1 MSLFRISCLFKRY
14 VTSLQRLCRDPR
26 RIGNVDYG
34 GFRICLDQGV
44 APTPGSVIYSYN
56 HGLSQRFIRQMT
68 AKFQSSVVF
77 IETDGQSSQFK
88 TFGVFNKV
96 LAGHAKDISVVILKL
111 NAKDFPF
118 LLDFVQILSSVSIK
132 QIILEMHC
140 EKNTEADYVAVLSAL
155 QKLHAS
161 NYFIYWYDRN
171 WNCVK
176 NKGKINRYNTCWTI
190 NVFLR
195 NPKEKEA
202 VMVKEVGLPNM
213 SSLGNKPV
221 DEREKLKYQDTYLK
235 YISKHQTLCK
245 QMLRL
250 GNIVDGGWDI
260 CHDAQFRPKSPCIVY
275 SFGINYDFSFDED
288 VEKTYGCDVFC
299 FDPSMK
305 TSDYRHSDHI
315 MFYNVGL
322 GEENKEISVS
332 GERWKLK
339 TLRTI
344 QGELG
349 HIDKRIDVLKID
361 IEGSEKNTLPEMIAS
376 GALKNVVQLCLEFHH
391 YYDLG
396 TLRQL
401 YDIGFRIF
409 WSHQNPF
416 SAYYANG
423 DSYAYGMEVYFVNIN
438 LERKI

>member
-1 MSLFRISCLFKRY
+1 M
-14 VTSLQRLCRDPR
+14 
-26 RIGNVDYG
+26 
-34 GFRICLDQGV
+34 DQGV

-56 HGLSQRFIRQMT
+56 HGLSQRFISQM
-68 AKFQSSVVF
+68 ADKFQSSVVF
-77 IETDGQSSQFK
+77 IETDGHSSQFK
-88 TFGVFNKV
+88 TLGVFNNV
-96 LAGHAKDISVVILKL
+96 LTGHAKDISVVILKL
-111 NAKDFPF
+111 NAKDFSF
-118 LLDFVQILSSVSIK
+118 LLEFVQILSSVSIK
-132 QIILEMHC
+132 QIILEIHC

-176 NKGKINRYNTCWTI
+176 NKGKINRYNTCWTL

-202 VMVKEVGLPNM
+202 VIVYAVGLPNM
-213 SSLGNKPV
+213 SPLGNKPV
-221 DEREKLKYQDTYLK
+221 DVREKLQYQDTYLK
-235 YISKHQTLCK
+235 YISKHQILCK

-305 TSDYRHSDHI
+305 TSDNRHSDHI

-322 GEENKEISVS
+322 GGENKEISVN
-332 GERWKLK
+332 GEQWKLK

-361 IEGSEKNTLPEMIAS
+361 IEGNEKNTLPEMIAS

-401 YDIGFRIF
+401 YDLGFRIF

-416 SAYYANG
+416 SAYYVNG